1 MLVRKSRGNTLIET
15 ILSML
20 ILSTILMGTFNF
32 YRVKEISEEAEKQEM
47 KATYQIDAVKKLILC
62 NMSYKEIEDTLV
74 QRNRF
79 INSNYLSNDNLSRGD
94 IKEIMKTNVEEYP
107 YIMLTGYEEINEE
120 VIKIK
125 VSYIFQDKR
134 EIEHVFYKGNYEKV

>member
-20 ILSTILMGTFNF
+20 ILSIILIGAFNF
-32 YRVKEISEEAEKQEM
+32 YRVMAISEEAEKQEM
-47 KATYQIDAVKKLILC
+47 KAIYQIDAVKKLVLC

-74 QRNRF
+74 QKNRF
-79 INSNYLSNDNLSRGD
+79 INSNYLSNDNLSGSD
-94 IKEIMKTNVEEYP
+94 IKAIMKINIEEYP
-107 YIMLTGYEEINEE
+107 YIMLTGYEEVTEG

-125 VSYIFQDKR
+125 VSYVFQDKR